1 MRLNGRLVQL
11 FLIAGF
17 LFATGVVLSVRHS
30 TTRAAETKKPQTAAR
45 TVYGIKQ
52 RIPWTTSRITGS
64 LEPPHPYKI
73 ERVFPKLQ
81 FTNPV
86 TMTTAP
92 GSDRLF
98 VVELD
103 GKVYSFSG
111 DGSAEKP
118 DLFLDLK
125 KLSKDARRIYGMT
138 FHPDFAA
145 NRYVYLCYIGK
156 EGDANGTRVSQF
168 EVSKTNPPVVD
179 LATETTV
186 IEWYCGGHNGGCL
199 KFGPRDGFLY
209 ISTGDSSSPSPPD
222 SKSTGQDNSD
232 LLASI
237 LRIDVNHADAPNA
250 YGVPADNPFVDT
262 VGSRP
267 EIWAYGF
274 RNPWRMNFDAE
285 TGWLWLGDV
294 GWEMWEMVHRVER
307 GGNYGWSVLEGPQSV
322 RTEITPGPTPI
333 LPPVASHSHI
343 ESRSITGGAVYRGKR
358 LKGLHGAYIYGD
370 YVTGKIW
377 GLRYDGKKLTWQQE
391 LVDSSLAVVTF
402 GEDQNGELYV
412 LDYAGGIYRL
422 TENNAAQANSEFPQ
436 KLSETGLFASVKD
449 HKPAAGV
456 IPYSVNAAP
465 WADGATAER
474 LIAVPRSPKL
484 EVWTT
489 SNAQKGNLRGN
500 WKYPAD
506 TVFAKT
512 LSLETEPGKPDSSR
526 RIETQILHYDVD
538 TWRAYTYVWNDDQTD
553 AVLAP
558 AAGVDKTLMI
568 RDPSAPNQRRQ
579 QTWHVAGR
587 TECIVCHTTRGG
599 SVYGFVPPQLNKRH
613 EYGDVVAD
621 QLATLIHIG
630 LFDDPSTAE
639 PKNAEHQIG
648 ALPDPFDDKLDL
660 DKRAR
665 AYLHVNC
672 AQCHRRG
679 GGGTAKFELLYHFKL
694 DKMALLGER
703 PSQGSFKLHAAE
715 NVAPGD
721 PYRSLIYYRL
731 AKLGSGHMPKIGS
744 NVIDREGL
752 RLIHDWIAQMV
763 WAEDEDG
770 QYEPTPKLR
779 SIQKQAMA
787 NLTTAGDAAALD
799 QLLST
804 TSGALMLLSAVD
816 ADRFAPAVNRQIVA
830 KATAHPA
837 EEVRGL
843 FERFLP
849 EEKRVKRL
857 GNVVKSEEILALD
870 GDAARGKAVFFQ
882 AAGVQCK
889 SCHQIGDEGKQ
900 VGPELNKIGK
910 KYNRV
915 QLLETILE
923 PSKKIEKEWVVYI
936 VETTAGR
943 IHTGLLVKR
952 TDAEIILKDSE
963 GKQIHIPANEVELIV
978 PQRKS
983 LMPELLLRE
992 MTGQQVA
999 DLLAYL
1005 SGLK

>member
-1 MRLNGRLVQL
+1 MRFNGRLVRL
-11 FLIAGF
+11 FSV
-17 LFATGVVLSVRHS
+17 TGILLTTCVVLSVRY
-30 TTRAAETKKPQTAAR
+30 TATRAADVKKPQTAQQ

-52 RIPWTTSRITGS
+52 RAAWTTSRITGS
-64 LEPPHPYKI
+64 LEAPQPYKI

-103 GKVYSFSG
+103 GKVFSFAG
-111 DGSAEKP
+111 DAAAEKP

-125 KLSKDARRIYGMT
+125 TLNKDARRIYGMT
-138 FHPDFAA
+138 FHPDFVA
-145 NRYVYLCYIGK
+145 NRFVYVCYVGK
-156 EGDANGTRVSQF
+156 EGDADGTRVSRF
-168 EVSKTNPPVVD
+168 EVSKTEPPVVD
-179 LATETTV
+179 PASESIV
-186 IEWYCGGHNGGCL
+186 IEWYAGGHNGGCL

-209 ISTGDSSSPSPPD
+209 ISTGDGSSPSPPD

-237 LRIDVNHADAPNA
+237 LRIDVDHPGATNA
-250 YGVPADNPFVDT
+250 YSIPVDNPFVDAI
-262 VGSRP
+262 GSRP

-294 GWEMWEMVHRVER
+294 GWEMWEMIHRVER
-307 GGNYGWSVLEGPQSV
+307 GGNYGWSIVEGPQSV
-322 RTEITPGPTPI
+322 RSEVIPGPTPI
-333 LPPVASHSHI
+333 LPAIASHSHI

-358 LKGLHGAYIYGD
+358 LKGLRGAYIYGD

-391 LVDSSLAVVTF
+391 LVDSSLAVITF
-402 GEDQNGELYV
+402 GEDQSGELYV

-422 TENNAAQANSEFPQ
+422 AENNAAQANFDFPR
-436 KLSETGLFASVKD
+436 KLSETGLFVSVKD

-456 IPYSVNAAP
+456 IPYSVNASP

-474 LIAVPRSPKL
+474 LIALPGMPKL
-484 EVWTT
+484 DVWTT

-500 WKYPAD
+500 WKYPTD

-512 LSLETEPGKPDSSR
+512 LSLEIEPGNPESSR

-538 TWRAYTYVWNDDQTD
+538 TWRAYTYIWNDDQTD

-558 AAGVDKTLMI
+558 AAGVDKTLVI

-587 TECIVCHTTRGG
+587 TECMVCHSSRGG
-599 SVYGFVPPQLNKRH
+599 TVYGFVPPQLNKRH
-613 EYGDVVAD
+613 DYGNVVAD
-621 QLATLIHIG
+621 QLATLTHIG

-639 PKNAEHQIG
+639 LKNPEHQIET
-648 ALPDPFDDKLDL
+648 LPDPFDKDILL
-660 DKRAR
+660 ERRAR

-694 DKMALLGER
+694 DKLGLVGER
-703 PSQGSFKLHAAE
+703 PSQGAFKLHAAE

-721 PYRSLIYYRL
+721 PYRSLLYYRL

-744 NVIDREGL
+744 NVIDRRGL
-752 RLIHDWIAQMV
+752 RLIHDWIAQM
-763 WAEDEDG
+763 ELPEGGDG
-770 QYEPTPKLR
+770 QNAATATLR
-779 SIQKQAMA
+779 AQQKDAVA
-787 NLTTAGDAAALD
+787 ALTATGAAALD

-804 TSGALMLLSAVD
+804 TSGALLLLSAID
-816 ADRFAPAVNRQIVA
+816 ENRFIPAVIRQIVA
-830 KATAHPA
+830 RATAHPA

-843 FERFLP
+843 FERFIP
-849 EEKRVKRL
+849 EEKRAKRL
-857 GNVVKSEEILALD
+857 GSVVKPEEILALD
-870 GDAARGKAVFFQ
+870 GDAVRGKAVVFKT
-882 AAGVQCK
+882 AGMQCM
-889 SCHQIGDEGKQ
+889 SCHQIAGQGKQ
-900 VGPELNKIGK
+900 VGPELSKIGK
-910 KYNRV
+910 KYNRA

-923 PSKKIEKEWVVYI
+923 PSKKIEKEYVVYL
-936 VETTAGR
+936 VQTTEGR
-943 IHTGLLVKR
+943 VFSGLLIKQND
-952 TDAEIILKDSE
+952 TEIVLKDAH
-963 GKQIHIPANEVELIV
+963 GKQVRIPGDVVELIV
-978 PQRKS
+978 PARVS
-983 LMPELLLRE
+983 MMPELLLRDL
-992 MTGQQVA
+992 TKQQVA
-999 DLLAYL
+999 DLLSYL
-1005 SGLK
+1005 GGLK